1 MRFDIFNRFTGA
13 VQFSCELDCPADALP
28 SVKLG
33 LAVKVAIKERAY
45 LSGADLSGAYLSGAD
60 LSRAYLNG
68 ANLSRAYLSRA
79 NLSRAYLS
87 GADLSRADLSGADL
101 SRADLNGAD
110 LSRADLSRADLSG
123 ADLSGAD
130 LKDAKDADLAIAR
143 TRILADGDIT
153 GWKKCQGGVIVK
165 LRIPADAKRSHAF
178 GRKCR
183 AEFADVLEVHGAE
196 FGISM
201 HDGKT
206 KYSVGERVI
215 PDGFDDD
222 WTQECSSGVHFYI
235 SRIEAENH

>member
-1 MRFDIFNRFTGA
+1 MRFEILNRFTGA
-13 VQFSCELDCPADALP
+13 VQFTAEIDCKPDALP

-33 LAVKVAIKERAY
+33 LAVKVAIKERANLSGANLSGAN
-45 LSGADLSGAYLSGAD
+45 LSGADLSGANLSGAYLSGAYLSGAD
-60 LSRAYLNG
+60 LSG
-68 ANLSRAYLSRA
+68 ADLSRAY
-79 NLSRAYLS
+79 
-87 GADLSRADLSGADL
+87 LSRADLSGADL
-101 SRADLNGAD
+101 SRAN
-110 LSRADLSRADLSG
+110 LSRADLSG
-123 ADLSGAD
+123 VDLSGAD

-143 TRILADGDIT
+143 TRILPEGDIT

-196 FGISM
+196 FGISS

-206 KYSVGERVI
+206 KYAVGERVI

-222 WTQECSSGVHFYI
+222 WTQECAAGVHFYI
-235 SRIEAENH
+235 SRVEAENH